1 MTEGAGQALGIV
13 TLLGDFGLAMPTVAL
28 ADAGAAI
35 GIVRRAGL
43 GKLMHLNV
51 RYRWL
56 QDRLKSSQMELC
68 EAHGLENPADMV
80 TENVSQVLLAKYLEA
95 VGRRGVPE
103 GLRQHPCWEPSVGR
117 ATRRSGS

>member
-13 TLLGDFGLAMPTVAL
+13 TLVGDFGLAMPTVAL

-51 RYRWL
+51 RYR
-56 QDRLKSSQMELC
+56 LKSSQRELC
-68 EAHGLENPADMV
+68 KAHGLENPADMV